1 MSVRRLRNL
10 LAVGLLSGLVLGCQA
25 PGFMGLNGESTIPG
39 LGLDAYT
46 LARVPIRVM
55 LPAELGQGRKAG
67 DRLEVPAE
75 GAKVFLV
82 LDPTITAKTDAEGI
96 APMTIPVN
104 GIQLIRAEVRTA
116 NGTLVLEGMMGL
128 PFSRERE
135 QARGPNTVS
144 LPSMRE
150 LNEPLTL
157 SLASTLVAAHLQEHF
172 TPEQIRYLD
181 PVQVLEATREVSQ
194 VLKGDGSGKDF
205 RTASLPD
212 LTDAADVQQ
221 VASML
226 VERHEKVRLAFVPLL
241 KTRVPMSLATPS
253 ATASAEPVAT
263 ASADASASIVA
274 TAGSE
279 LFPLKSGLSATY
291 VMRDAED
298 QEIGRI
304 TRSLTKVTPKSD
316 GTLANGKLVQTFKG
330 KTYQG
335 RFLLKLQPHQLK
347 VSMPYRPE
355 LTYPLPLRDGAEWVP
370 ATGLKAKATFV
381 PGDETTPGSWLIAV
395 TGELKDQPVAWSER
409 YQSDLGLVEF
419 TWGNDPESPV
429 AHRVEAAE

>member
-1 MSVRRLRNL
+1 MSVRHVRNL
-10 LAVGLLSGLVLGCQA
+10 LAAGLLSGLLLGCQA

-55 LPAELGQGRKAG
+55 LPAELGQGRKSG

-75 GAKVFLV
+75 GARVFLV
-82 LDPTITAKTDAEGI
+82 LDPTITARTDAEGI
-96 APMTIPVN
+96 APLTIPVN

-194 VLKGDGSGKDF
+194 VLKDDSNGF

-212 LTDAADVQQ
+212 LTDASDVQQ
-221 VASML
+221 VAASL
-226 VERHEKVRLAFVPLL
+226 VQRQSKVRLAFVPLL
-241 KTRVPMSLATPS
+241 QTRVPMSLATPS

-263 ASADASASIVA
+263 ASADASASVVA

-279 LFPLKSGLSATY
+279 LFPLKSGLSAAY
-291 VMRDAED
+291 VLVDAED

-335 RFLLKLQPHQLK
+335 RFLIKLQPHQLK

-381 PGDETTPGSWLIAV
+381 PGEEATPGSWLIAV

-419 TWGNDPESPV
+419 TWGNDSEAPV
-429 AHRVEAAE
+429 ARRVETAE